1 MSLITRKE
9 SLLNIADAIRDKTGK
24 TAALTYPDEFIS
36 EIKSIEAGST
46 EPAKEDE
53 VNFWDYDGTLLYSYS
68 LFDVE
73 SLIGLPALPEHYGL
87 KAIGWNI
94 VGTSEQEK
102 LYNLHAAIANGLQ
115 RADIGAI
122 YEPDDNNIHIDL
134 DFQLNDKGN
143 YVKLVF
149 SNVEALGQGT
159 PYITIDWGETEGAVK
174 EYSDFSDVSYE
185 YTEGLADNRTS
196 FEVIITP
203 HNIKSMSFGD
213 IDNGKCFITDY
224 NGIFTDES
232 AAAVTN
238 ICLNST
244 VSMIDARKCIN
255 LKKVNLSPSTD
266 LIPPNAFDGCHSLRH
281 INLPANIRIVKGYAF
296 RNNYSLEHFSAPL
309 YEQPDYTI
317 YNECVFYG
325 CTSLKAICDVPYNN
339 YQFYNCQS
347 LREAC
352 YRGYSCDVGDST
364 FCDCRSLSYIQFES
378 ISIKFGVSALENCYS
393 LRNDIFD
400 NISIYSVN
408 SKSFYYASNLRT
420 LLISNS
426 IKEIP
431 ANLCRYCSS
440 LTTVEISGDITSLGD
455 MCFNQCFHLTE
466 IRMPN
471 ITTVPTIPN
480 SYSIQHSK
488 TFAIYVPAA
497 LVDEMKAA
505 TNWSGLSYYIKAIE
519 EGDGND

>member
-1 MSLITRKE
+1 MFLTTKRE
-9 SLLNIADAIRDKTGK
+9 SLLNIASAIREKTGK
-24 TAALTYPDEFIS
+24 TATLTYPDEFIS
-36 EIKSIEAGST
+36 EIKSIETGST
-46 EPAKEDE
+46 EPVKENK

-68 LFDVE
+68 RFDSE
-73 SLIGLPALPEHYGL
+73 NLAELPALPERYGL

-94 VGTSEQEK
+94 VGDSEKDK
-102 LYNLHAAIANGLQ
+102 LNQIHGALDNNLQ
-115 RADIGAI
+115 RADIGVI
-122 YEPDDNNIHIDL
+122 YEPDDNNIHIHL
-134 DFQLNDKGN
+134 NFQLNDKGN
-143 YVKLVF
+143 YVRLVV
-149 SNVEALGQGT
+149 SNVVASCDIT
-159 PYITIDWGETEGAVK
+159 PYITINWGESEDAVK
-174 EYSDFSDVSYE
+174 EYSDFSDISYE
-185 YTEGLADNRTS
+185 YTEGLSDSETS
-196 FEVIITP
+196 FEIIITP
-203 HNIKSMSFGD
+203 HYIKSMSFGD

-238 ICLNST
+238 IYLNST
-244 VSMIDARKCIN
+244 VDMINARKCIN
-255 LKKVNLSPSTD
+255 LKNISLSPSITA
-266 LIPPNAFDGCHSLRH
+266 IAPNAFDGCCSLKH
-281 INLPANIRIVKGYAF
+281 INLPVDVCSVKDYAF
-296 RNNYSLEHFSAPL
+296 RNNYSLEHYSAPL
-309 YEQPDYTI
+309 YDFPDYTA
-317 YNECVFYG
+317 YGEYVFYG

-347 LREAC
+347 LREAY

-378 ISIKFGVSALENCYS
+378 ISITFGASALENCYS
-393 LRNDIFD
+393 LENDIFD
-400 NISIYSVN
+400 NISISGVN

-420 LLISNS
+420 LLISKN

-440 LTTVEISGDITSLGD
+440 LTTVEIAGDITSLGD

-497 LVDEMKAA
+497 LVDEMKTA
-505 TNWSGLSYYIKAIE
+505 TNWSGLAYYIKAIE
-519 EGDGND
+519 